1 VKRPAPAPAR
11 ARRDVQ
17 PRVPSNDSTLAVGAV
32 LIAAAVGLSL
42 LGKRSDN

>member
-1 VKRPAPAPAR
+1 VKRPAPASAR
-11 ARRDVQ
+11 PRRDVQ
-17 PRVPSNDSTLAVGAV
+17 PRVPSNDNTLAVGAV